1 MAVLDVQFPPK
12 ISHGAQGGP
21 GMRTDVVVLNSGFEQ
36 RNAVWSVPRSRY
48 DVSHGVKSQTDLD
61 TLIAFFRVADG
72 RLNSFRFK
80 DWLDYL
86 VTVSNGRL
94 GITAIGTGFPTYQ
107 LYKRYN
113 NAAASKDRLI
123 AKPVSDQ
130 VTAYRNAGAL
140 TMGSG
145 AGNIAIDYTTG
156 IITFVADSSK
166 AITGITK
173 ANPGVITTSTP
184 HGFSTGDL
192 IYLSGIGGMTEL
204 NGTVVTIT
212 STGAST
218 FSIGVNT
225 TSYGTYTSGGTA
237 AKYPQAADA
246 LTWAG
251 QFDVPAR
258 FDIDEMKAV
267 VDDYGIYSW
276 GGIPVVEIR
285 V

>member
-1 MAVLDVQFPPK
+1 MAFLDVQFPPE
-12 ISHGAQGGP
+12 ISRGAQGGP

-48 DVSHGVKSQTDLD
+48 DVSHGVKSQANLD
-61 TLIAFFRVADG
+61 ALVAFFRVADG
-72 RLNSFRFK
+72 RLNGFRFK

-94 GITAIGTGFPTYQ
+94 GTTAIGTGFPTYQ
-107 LYKRYN
+107 LYKRYSN
-113 NAAASKDRLI
+113 SAGSKDRLI
-123 AKPVSDQ
+123 AKPVSGQ

-140 TMGSG
+140 TVGSG

-166 AITGITK
+166 VITGITQ
-173 ANPGVITTSTP
+173 ANPGVITTSTA
-184 HGFSTGDL
+184 HGFSTGNL
-192 IYLSGIGGMTEL
+192 IYLSGIVGMTQL

-212 STGAST
+212 STGANT

-225 TSYGTYTSGGTA
+225 TSYTAYSSAGTA

-258 FDIDEMKAV
+258 FDTDEMKAV
-267 VDDYGIYSW
+267 VDDYGTYSW
-276 GGIPVVEIR
+276 GGIPVIEIR